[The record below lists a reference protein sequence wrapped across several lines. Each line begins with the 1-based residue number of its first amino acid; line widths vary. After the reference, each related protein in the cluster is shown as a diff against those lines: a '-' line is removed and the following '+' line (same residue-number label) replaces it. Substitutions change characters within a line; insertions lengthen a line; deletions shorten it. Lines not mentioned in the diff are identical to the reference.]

1 MTKRLSGIP
10 SLAYRGV
17 EAPTPPNVT
26 FETRQP
32 TVNDRH
38 GYNIGDFWVR
48 KSPQELWYLAA
59 LANQQATWIQLYP
72 AANPGGADQFPTD
85 IGVANEA
92 GGVLNIFGD
101 PNIFTTGGGNTVNVN
116 LKQTITISGTANIGT
131 DVNVGQD
138 LEVGNTVTVNT
149 MTRGLVR
156 SNNTG
161 LLSSFNGTDGQIP
174 IAATAGSPTFANI
187 TSTDGSVVITN
198 GPNTID
204 LSTLGGTGS
213 VKVTTFTASGTW
225 TVDPNAKWVIFYGW
239 DAGAGG
245 GSGRRGAVDSSSGGG
260 GGAGGCFFKIQKSAL
275 VFSNVVPLTVTI
287 GAGGLGGAAVT
298 LDNTNGNDGG
308 IGGVTSIG
316 PYGAVL
322 SKNVSPG
329 NNVFQGGRGGGT
341 KQVQIAPLD
350 PLGANFNGGY
360 PGLLGSINAGSSY
373 DFVVSVDRVRGSF
386 GGVGTT
392 RQILDEN
399 GRSLCDADPNVNT
412 VGGGEI
418 YLQSVPSYNFQCGIG
433 FQAASGVVVG
443 PFQGLMQGTGGGGGS
458 GAATIPFAGGFGG
471 YVGTV
476 TVPQTPLTTR
486 AAGGIQGG
494 TINGA
499 NGIDYTVAQSQTGN
513 LYELAGQGG
522 GGGGGNNAGIGGRG
536 GDGGFPGGGGGGGGG
551 SVNGFDSGAGGN
563 GGNGLVIVYEFLD

>member
-85 IGVANEA
+85 IGIANEA
-92 GGVLNIFGD
+92 GGILNIFGD

-116 LKQTITISGTANIGT
+116 LRQTITISGTANVGT

-156 SNNTG
+156 SNNIG

-187 TSTDGSVVITN
+187 TSTDGSVIITN

-225 TVDPNAKWVIFYGW
+225 TPDVNARYAIIYAWSG
-239 DAGAGG
+239 GGGG
-245 GSGRRGAVDSSSGGG
+245 GSGKKGPLDNASGGGGG
-260 GGAGGCFFKIQKSAL
+260 GGAGGFKKTLSAL
-275 VFSNVVPLTVTI
+275 GLQGLGAQSVTI
-287 GAGGLGGAAVT
+287 GSGGAGGLSINT
-298 LDNTNGNDGG
+298 DNTNGNAGSV
-308 IGGVTSIG
+308 GGVTSVG
-316 PYGAVL
+316 DLFLPLTTNGGA
-322 SKNVSPG
+322 
-329 NNVFQGGRGGGT
+329 GRGGG
-341 KQVQIAPLD
+341 
-350 PLGANFNGGY
+350 GG
-360 PGLLGSINAGSSY
+360 GTQKMALTTNL
-373 DFVVSVDRVRGSF
+373 SVDLEFFGARNGSGGF
-386 GGVGTT
+386 EFFYETTSFLGGTSGGVG
-392 RQILDEN
+392 LPFFL
-399 GRSLCDADPNVNT
+399 G
-412 VGGGEI
+412 
-418 YLQSVPSYNFQCGIG
+418 SVPGGLPAVSDAVSNYITIPLIGSPNSPAFDSVLGYRGGLPYSRLMNLVGI
-433 FQAASGVVVG
+433 FA
-443 PFQGLMQGTGGGGGS
+443 TGGGGGS
-458 GAATIPFAGGFGG
+458 GAHTTPYSGGKGGAYALDSSTIFTSIPAN
-471 YVGTV
+471 
-476 TVPQTPLTTR
+476 
-486 AAGGIQGG
+486 GGIQTGI
-494 TINGA
+494 INGQ
-499 NGIDYTVAQSQTGN
+499 NGYDQATVLMQIGKVV
-513 LYELAGQGG
+513 EVAGSGG
-522 GGGGGNNAGIGGRG
+522 GGGGGNNAGSGGRG
-536 GDGGFPGGGGGGGGG
+536 GNGGVPGGGGGGGGG
-551 SVNGFDSGAGGN
+551 CINGGGNISGAGGN
-563 GGNGLVIVYEFLD
+563 GGNGLVIIYEFLD